1 MSKQFRKSWPEMV
14 EGMRLAF
21 DAVRANKFR
30 SIMTIIGVMIG
41 VGAVIL
47 VNTIMEG
54 FTQYTYS
61 SIDKIGR
68 NVMYISQWSGHE
80 DWDNL
85 TEEER
90 RRKPITMDEAYAIQQ
105 YCPLVDAIAPQ
116 KSARN
121 NVLKY
126 EEKEIRTPDDFRG
139 TWPAWADV
147 MAREIAF
154 GRTFDDNDMARE
166 AMVVVIGP
174 EIADALFASHAD
186 AVDKDIRIN
195 GYKFRVIGV
204 MARIEDFFNISENDF
219 AFIPMNT
226 FERLYPNE
234 KEVELLV
241 SAVSRRTFDEAYD
254 QVINAVRRVRKLR
267 PEDENNFGVETQDRF
282 KDQVGDI
289 TTKVQLGA
297 TGVAC
302 VGLMVGVIGVMN
314 IMLIAVTQ
322 RTREIGVRK
331 AVGARRANIMFQFLV
346 EAGTLTGMGGL
357 VGIIVGALVGWIVT
371 SFLDWHYSLSLVWT
385 AIGLVMSAGTG
396 ILAGLYP
403 AWRAARV
410 DPIVALRY
418 E

>member
-1 MSKQFRKSWPEMV
+1 MSKSVKTWPEMV

-21 DAVRANKFR
+21 DAVRVNKFR

-47 VNTIMEG
+47 VNTIMDG
-54 FTQYTYS
+54 FTQYTYE

-68 NVMYISQWSGHE
+68 NVMYVSQWTGHE

-90 RRKPITMDEAYAIQQ
+90 RRKPITMDEAYAIREM
-105 YCPLVDAIAPQ
+105 CPLVGAIAPQ

-121 NVLKY
+121 NILKY

-139 TWPAWADV
+139 TWPEWVDV
-147 MAREIAF
+147 MAREIEH
-154 GRTFDDNDMARE
+154 GRSFDDNDMARE

-174 EIADALFASHAD
+174 EIADALFDTRAD
-186 AVDKDIRIN
+186 AIGKDIRIN
-195 GYKFRVIGV
+195 SYKFQVIGV
-204 MARIEDFFNISENDF
+204 MEHIEDFFNISENDF
-219 AFIPMNT
+219 AFIPMST

-241 SAVSRRTFDEAYD
+241 SAVSREVFDEAYD
-254 QVINAVRRVRKLR
+254 QVVNAVRRVRKLR
-267 PEDENNFGVETQDRF
+267 PEDENNFGVETQARF

-289 TTKVQLGA
+289 VVKVQLGA

-302 VGLMVGVIGVMN
+302 VGLLVGVIGVMN

-346 EAGTLTGMGGL
+346 EAGTLTGMGGII
-357 VGIIVGALVGWIVT
+357 GIVVGALVGLLVT
-371 SFLDWHYSLSLVWT
+371 SLLDWHYSLSLLWT
-385 AIGLVMSAGTG
+385 IIGLAMSAGTG
-396 ILAGLYP
+396 MIAGLYP

-410 DPIVALRY
+410 NPIEALRY

>member
-1 MSKQFRKSWPEMV
+1 MNERFKSWPEMV

-21 DAVRANKFR
+21 DAVRTNKFR

-68 NVMYISQWSGHE
+68 NVMYVSQWSGHE

-90 RRKPITMDEAYAIQQ
+90 RRKPITMEEAYAIQE
-105 YCPLVDAIAPQ
+105 YCTLVDAIAPQ
-116 KSARN
+116 KSAQN
-121 NVLKY
+121 NVLKF

-154 GRTFDDNDMARE
+154 GRTFDDNDMTRE

-174 EIADALFASHAD
+174 EIADALFNSQAD

-204 MARIEDFFNISENDF
+204 MERIEDFFNISENDF
-219 AFIPMNT
+219 AFIPMTT
-226 FERLYPNE
+226 FERLYPKE

-241 SAVSRRTFDEAYD
+241 SAVSRQTFDEAYD
-254 QVINAVRRVRKLR
+254 QVVNAVRRVRKLR

-322 RTREIGVRK
+322 RTREIGIRK

-357 VGIIVGALVGWIVT
+357 VGIIVGALAGFFVT
-371 SFLDWHYSLSLVWT
+371 LALDWHYSLSPLWT
-385 AIGLVMSAGTG
+385 LIGLVASGGTG
-396 ILAGLYP
+396 VLAGLYP
-403 AWRAARV
+403 AWRAAKV

>member
-1 MSKQFRKSWPEMV
+1 MV
-14 EGMRLAF
+14 EGMRLAL

-30 SIMTIIGVMIG
+30 SIMTIVGVMIG

-47 VNTIMEG
+47 VNTIMDG
-54 FTQYTYS
+54 FTLYTYQ

-68 NVMYISQWSGHE
+68 NVMYVSQWTGHE

-90 RRKPITMDEAYAIQQ
+90 RRKPITMDEAYAIRE

-121 NVLKY
+121 NLHKY
-126 EEKEIRTPDDFRG
+126 GDKEIRTPDDFRG
-139 TWPAWADV
+139 TWPEWVDV
-147 MAREIAF
+147 MAREIEY
-154 GRTFDDNDMARE
+154 GRSFDHNDMARE

-174 EIADALFASHAD
+174 EIADALFNSRAE
-186 AVDKDIRIN
+186 AVGKDIRIN
-195 GYKFRVIGV
+195 GYKFQVIGV
-204 MARIEDFFNISENDF
+204 MEKIEDFFNISENDF
-219 AFIPMNT
+219 SFIPMTT
-226 FERLYPNE
+226 FERLYPKE

-241 SAVSRRTFDEAYD
+241 SAVSRQVFDEAYD

-289 TTKVQLGA
+289 VVKVQLGA
-297 TGVAC
+297 TGVAA
-302 VGLMVGVIGVMN
+302 VGLLVGVIGVMN
-314 IMLIAVTQ
+314 IMLVAVTQ

-331 AVGARRANIMFQFLV
+331 AVGARRRNILFQFLV
-346 EAGTLTGMGGL
+346 EAATLTGLGGV
-357 VGIIVGALVGWIVT
+357 VGIIVGALIGLLIT
-371 SFLDWHYSLSLVWT
+371 SLLDWHYSLSPLWT
-385 AIGLVMSAGTG
+385 FIGLVMSAGTG
-396 ILAGLYP
+396 IVAGLYP

>member
-1 MSKQFRKSWPEMV
+1 MNRIFKSWPEML
-14 EGMRLAF
+14 EGMRLAL
-21 DAVRANKFR
+21 DAIRTNKFR

-47 VNTIMEG
+47 VNTIMDG
-54 FTQYTYS
+54 FTQYTYE

-68 NVMYISQWSGHE
+68 NVMYVSQWSGHE

-90 RRKPITMDEAYAIQQ
+90 RRKPITMDEAFAIRDH
-105 YCPLVDAIAPQ
+105 CPLVDAVCPQ

-126 EEKEIRTPDDFRG
+126 EEKEVRTPDDFRG
-139 TWPAWADV
+139 TWPEWADV
-147 MAREIAF
+147 MAREVPY
-154 GRTFDDNDMARE
+154 GRSFDHNDMGRE

-174 EIADALFASHAD
+174 EIADALFDSHAD
-186 AVDKDIRIN
+186 AIGKDIRIN
-195 GYKFRVIGV
+195 GYKFQVIGV
-204 MARIEDFFNISENDF
+204 MEKIEDFFNISENDF
-219 AFIPMNT
+219 AFIPMTT

-241 SAVSRRTFDEAYD
+241 SAVSRQTFDEAYD
-254 QVINAVRRVRKLR
+254 QVINAVRRVRKLK

-282 KDQVGDI
+282 KDQVGEI
-289 TTKVQLGA
+289 VMKVQLGV
-297 TGVAC
+297 TGVAA

-331 AVGARRANIMFQFLV
+331 ALGARRRNILFQFLV
-346 EAGTLTGMGGL
+346 EAATLTGLGG
-357 VGIIVGALVGWIVT
+357 VIGIIVGALVGMLVT
-371 SFLDWHYSLSLVWT
+371 SLLEWHYSLSLLWT
-385 AIGLVMSAGTG
+385 VIGLVLSAGTG

-403 AWRAARV
+403 AWRAARI
-410 DPIVALRY
+410 DPIEALRY

>member
-1 MSKQFRKSWPEMV
+1 MSKSVKTWPEMV

-21 DAVRANKFR
+21 DAVRVNKFR

-47 VNTIMEG
+47 VNTIMDG
-54 FTQYTYS
+54 FTQYTYE

-68 NVMYISQWSGHE
+68 NVMYVSQWTGHE

-90 RRKPITMDEAYAIQQ
+90 RRKPITMDEAYAIREM
-105 YCPLVDAIAPQ
+105 CPLVGAIAPQ

-121 NVLKY
+121 NILKY

-139 TWPAWADV
+139 TWPEWVDV
-147 MAREIAF
+147 MAREIEH
-154 GRTFDDNDMARE
+154 GRSFDDNDMARE

-174 EIADALFASHAD
+174 EIADALFDTRAD
-186 AVDKDIRIN
+186 AVGKDIRIN
-195 GYKFRVIGV
+195 GYRFQVIGV
-204 MARIEDFFNISENDF
+204 MEHIEDFFNISENDF
-219 AFIPMNT
+219 AFIPMST

-241 SAVSRRTFDEAYD
+241 SAVSREVFDEALD
-254 QVINAVRRVRKLR
+254 QVVNAVRRVRKLR
-267 PEDENNFGVETQDRF
+267 PEDENNFGVETQARF

-289 TTKVQLGA
+289 VVKVQLGA

-302 VGLMVGVIGVMN
+302 VGLLVGVIGVMN

-346 EAGTLTGMGGL
+346 EAGTLTGMGGII
-357 VGIIVGALVGWIVT
+357 GIVVGALVGLLVT
-371 SFLDWHYSLSLVWT
+371 SLLDWHYSLSLLWT
-385 AIGLVMSAGTG
+385 FIGLAMSAGTG
-396 ILAGLYP
+396 MIAGLYP

-410 DPIVALRY
+410 NPIEALRY